1 MKINYRKIFVIT
13 ILVICVIAVNL
24 AVYSQITKKQKN
36 KNEDS
41 EEIIDTVE
49 LTENFNN
56 IFDNKLDYQNNTIS
70 ANKTN
75 NEKDLVYSNYITKE
89 KTENSYNI
97 NVNIPVININTE
109 NAGKI
114 NAEINNI
121 FYKKL
126 SNILTNTNS
135 NTIYSVNYK
144 AYINDN
150 ILSLVISSTLKEGN
164 NPQREIIK
172 TYNYN
177 LSSNDILDIKQT
189 LEYRG
194 LSSQYVQ
201 NKINETIKTASDNA
215 NKYKELGYN
224 KYLRNI
230 NDNMYKIENTS
241 VYFLGE
247 NKALYILYPYG
258 NANYTSEVD
267 LLVI

>member
-1 MKINYRKIFVIT
+1 MKINYRRIFVIT
-13 ILVICVIAVNL
+13 ILVICVIAINL
-24 AVYSQITKKQKN
+24 AVYFQITKKQKN
-36 KNEDS
+36 KSEDS

-70 ANKTN
+70 ANKIN

-89 KTENSYNI
+89 KAENSYNI

-114 NAEINNI
+114 NEEINNI

-126 SNILTNTNS
+126 SNILTNTNL

-177 LSSNDILDIKQT
+177 LSSNDILDIKQA

-201 NKINETIKTASDNA
+201 NKINETITTASDNA

-241 VYFLGE
+241 VYFFGE